1 MEKTYFLTAN
11 LFITFLNNSYL
22 FILPAAWQRV
32 LPQVHLCAIFVVD
45 LCVQVVLLPAS
56 GRADYFLLEVAAWI
70 CFGLFSVLKAQR
82 GQLRSDPFQF
92 LTAPRSKLCLQR
104 GWVFYSP
111 GDVEVVEQ
119 LPLREAFLQE
129 AVGLFGSHLG
139 HGAVDFSRGHVRPL
153 HQTSYASHA
162 AARGEGRGWER
173 VTEGFVRAAAQRESL
188 D

>member
-1 MEKTYFLTAN
+1 MDLLWALFCFKGTAGS
-11 LFITFLNNSYL
+11 T
-22 FILPAAWQRV
+22 
-32 LPQVHLCAIFVVD
+32 
-45 LCVQVVLLPAS
+45 
-56 GRADYFLLEVAAWI
+56 EVKS
-70 CFGLFSVLKAQR
+70 FSV
-82 GQLRSDPFQF
+82 FNC
-92 LTAPRSKLCLQR
+92 TSKQTLPSKRL
-104 GWVFYSP
+104 FFFSP

-119 LPLREAFLQE
+119 LSLREAFLQE